1 MTISDQPENS
11 ELLDLLWSEIRELTP
26 GTIENRLG
34 LGERFYALR
43 KLYSDREADVRRT
56 LGHGIFEQEIVKRG
70 YRPRTVREWVSDYEA
85 SLTTGYDSAAK
96 RKARR
101 ARKSKATEHPLMAFC
116 NILPFKAAKAA
127 YLEAAKILHPDHGG
141 SDKKMQKLNAAWGQ
155 AKTFYKECD
164 EFNALVKDV
173 ANRTRAHYAGGD

>member
-1 MTISDQPENS
+1 MSSQSNS
-11 ELLDLLWSEIRELTP
+11 ESSELIGMLWCEILELTP
-26 GTIENRLG
+26 GTVENRLG
-34 LGERFYALR
+34 LGERFHALR
-43 KLYSDREADVRRT
+43 KLYSDREADVRRM

-70 YRPRTVREWVSDYEA
+70 YKPRTVREWVADFEA

-116 NILPFKAAKAA
+116 NVLPFKAAKAA

-141 SDKKMQKLNAAWGQ
+141 SDKKMQKLNAAWDQ